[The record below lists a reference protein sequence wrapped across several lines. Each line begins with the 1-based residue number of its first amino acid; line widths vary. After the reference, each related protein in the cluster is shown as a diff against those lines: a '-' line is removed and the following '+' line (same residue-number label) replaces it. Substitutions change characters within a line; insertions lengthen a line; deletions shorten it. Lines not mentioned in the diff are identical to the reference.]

1 METKTL
7 AELNNAMASEMDAN
21 LRRVDQEQQRRK
33 ANQNY
38 HDFKEGWRARI
49 IVEEQDHH
57 GNHFVVDDVDRF
69 NSIDN
74 ARKAMQRNR
83 EPLRRI
89 PAKSSSWKPLQTS
102 EGITLWISNK
112 GKGRITLGQKTMFTG
127 SFEDANEMF
136 WDLY

>member
-1 METKTL
+1 MATLTL
-7 AELNNAMASEMDAN
+7 AELNNRMASEMDAN

-38 HDFKEGWRARI
+38 HDFKEGWRTGI

-89 PAKSSSWKPLQTS
+89 PAKSSRWKALQTN
-102 EGITLWISNK
+102 GDGLTLWIFNSR
-112 GKGRITLGQKTMFTG
+112 GRVTFGQKTMFTG